1 MVAKQTVVV
10 PATGV
15 KSSITYLIIHFDI
28 IISYWKFRKTIDL
41 LSILVKYIN
50 QSLRPVA
57 YYHKKVI
64 LSILKL

>member
-10 PATGV
+10 PETGV

-28 IISYWKFRKTIDL
+28 IISYWKFKKKTMDL

-50 QSLRPVA
+50 
-57 YYHKKVI
+57 
-64 LSILKL
+64 